1 LCYSPFGTIEA
12 ERRVMHMILH
22 FDFSTGASGDKILGA
37 LLEVGEAYGVVD
49 FSEMEQLA
57 ATLVP
62 GVKVERL
69 SLTQGG
75 VQATGIRVIE
85 NEAPVRHWHE
95 VREIIERANAEGAL
109 SERAT
114 ALALDAFGA
123 IAQAEATV
131 HGCEIEKVHFHEV
144 GAADSIIDICCSSFL
159 FDCLNPRMV
168 FATPLALGF
177 GSFICSHG
185 ELPVPAPATARLIE
199 GLPVYAGAHEGE
211 LTTPTGAAL
220 ARVFVSTFG
229 AFEPLPCMVPQA
241 VGYGAGSRVIPG
253 ASNVIRVLAG
263 IRSDLTGAIN
273 DYGSMGAVGSMGEA
287 GGASGVGSVDDTSGL
302 GGMSDTGDM
311 DEDEVTLLED
321 EAFYLEGCALLETNI
336 DHLSPEALAF
346 ACEDLLA
353 SGALDVWQ
361 ESITMKKGRLA
372 IRLCVLVPVSA
383 AQDAT
388 SRIVE
393 LTGSLGVRSSYVERA
408 CVPRAIV
415 EEQTRFGA
423 VRYKTACVATPG
435 GRVKLRRPEYE
446 DVAQIA
452 RVQGLNFNT
461 LYEELL
467 EG

>member
-1 LCYSPFGTIEA
+1 
-12 ERRVMHMILH
+12 MILH

-37 LLEVGEAYGVVD
+37 LLEAGEAYGVVG
-49 FSEMEQLA
+49 FAEVEQLA

-69 SLTQGG
+69 FLTQGG
-75 VQATGIRVIE
+75 VRATGIRVTE
-85 NEAPVRHWHE
+85 DKAPVRHWHE
-95 VREIIERANAEGAL
+95 IRNTIERAGAEGAL

-131 HGCEIEKVHFHEV
+131 HGCEIERVHFHEV

-159 FDCLNPRMV
+159 FDRLNPQKV

-177 GSFICSHG
+177 GELICSHG
-185 ELPVPAPATARLIE
+185 KLPVPAPATARLIE
-199 GLPVYAGAHEGE
+199 GLPVYAGVHEGE

-220 ARVFVSTFG
+220 ARVFVNV
-229 AFEPLPCMVPQA
+229 FEPLPCMVPQA

-253 ASNVIRVLAG
+253 ASNVVRVLAG
-263 IRSDLTGAIN
+263 TRSDLT
-273 DYGSMGAVGSMGEA
+273 
-287 GGASGVGSVDDTSGL
+287 
-302 GGMSDTGDM
+302 
-311 DEDEVTLLED
+311 DEFFFV
-321 EAFYLEGCALLETNI
+321 EGCSLLETNI

-361 ESITMKKGRLA
+361 ESVAMKKGRLA
-372 IRLCVLVPVSA
+372 IRLCVLVCASA

-388 SRIVE
+388 ARVVE
-393 LTGSLGVRSSYVERA
+393 LTGSLGVRNSYVERA
-408 CVPRAIV
+408 CAPRAV
-415 EEQTRFGA
+415 VTEQTRFGA
-423 VRYKTACVATPG
+423 VRYKTACVATPD

-452 RVQGLNFNT
+452 RAQGLNFNA
-461 LYEELL
+461 LYEELQ
-467 EG
+467 EESS

>member
-1 LCYSPFGTIEA
+1 
-12 ERRVMHMILH
+12 MILH

-37 LLEVGEAYGVVD
+37 LLEVGEAYGIVA
-49 FSEMEQLA
+49 FAEIERLA
-57 ATLVP
+57 TALVP

-75 VQATGIRVIE
+75 VHATGIRVTE
-85 NEAPVRHWHE
+85 DEAPVRHWHE
-95 VREIIERANAEGAL
+95 IRETIERAGTEGTL
-109 SERAT
+109 SERTT

-131 HGCEIEKVHFHEV
+131 HGCEIERVHFHEV

-159 FDCLNPRMV
+159 LDRLNPQMV

-199 GLPVYAGAHEGE
+199 GLPVYAGTHEGE

-220 ARVFVSTFG
+220 ARIFVN
-229 AFEPLPCMVPQA
+229 AFEPLPCMVPRA

-263 IRSDLTGAIN
+263 TRSDLMGLARNHNETGGTN
-273 DYGSMGAVGSMGEA
+273 DVSST
-287 GGASGVGSVDDTSGL
+287 DDA
-302 GGMSDTGDM
+302 SDTGDVDDASDTSGT
-311 DEDEVTLLED
+311 DEKEIVLLED
-321 EAFYLEGCALLETNI
+321 ESFFIEGCALLETNI

-353 SGALDVWQ
+353 SGVLDVWQ

-372 IRLCVLVPVSA
+372 IRLCVLVPASA

-388 SRIVE
+388 ARMMG
-393 LTGSLGVRSSYVERA
+393 LTGSLGIRNSYVERS
-408 CVPRAIV
+408 CVPRTIV

-423 VRYKTACVATPG
+423 VRYKTAYVATPD
-435 GRVKLRRPEYE
+435 GRIKLRRPEYE

-452 RVQGLNFNT
+452 RTQGLDFNT
-461 LYEELL
+461 LYEELQK
-467 EG
+467 G